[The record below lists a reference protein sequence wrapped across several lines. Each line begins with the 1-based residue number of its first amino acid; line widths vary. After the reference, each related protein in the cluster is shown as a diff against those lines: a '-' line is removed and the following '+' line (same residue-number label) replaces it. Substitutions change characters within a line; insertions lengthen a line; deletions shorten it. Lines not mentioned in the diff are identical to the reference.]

1 MNKYDWI
8 LFDLDGTLTEPAEGI
23 TNSVVYALKKFGIEP
38 PERSQL
44 YKFIGPPL
52 LRSFETFYG
61 FSRKNAELAVN
72 YYREYFAK
80 KGIFENRVIDGAL
93 ELLARLKK
101 EGFKL
106 ALATSKPQPFA
117 EKILQKYNMYCFF
130 DYICGATLEETR
142 TEKSDII
149 GYVLK
154 NAGIG
159 QKSRAVMIGD
169 REHDI
174 LGAAANGIDSIGVL
188 FGYGSR
194 EELESAKATYIAET
208 VQDVIKILL

>member
-80 KGIFENRVIDGAL
+80 KGIFENKVIDGAL

>member
-142 TEKSDII
+142 TEKPDII